1 MDGRE
6 WIARSTPFLILS
18 DLLVIVLVLVI
29 VSGSLSHRIEHEH
42 EHEHEHENDLQRRYS
57 HLPANPAALSTFA
70 YISR

>member
-29 VSGSLSHRIEHEH
+29 VIGSLSHQIEHEQ
-42 EHEHEHENDLQRRYS
+42 EHEHENDLQRHYS
-57 HLPANPAALSTFA
+57 DLPADPAALSTFA